1 METKKN
7 IFEQKWVFWVSLIL
21 LPPLAFWLIMC
32 ENYDF
37 TEKQTKALKIGTGIW
52 MVLWVLSA
60 RSVTSN
66 NKYNADEAKQQ
77 TVVEQNVSND
87 VQVVDSQTTEVKQ
100 ATNTANEKAGEKAKI
115 IWKAVADVENAEKD
129 LDDYITNNQDNLDY
143 EIVINKAQSVVD
155 IASSSDKTISAVK
168 YKNIDDVKETAKTYI
183 SDMRSYAF
191 FMEYGIKY
199 GKQNFF
205 DSASAYKTY
214 SNNAVL
220 QFSNSIIKFMVDN
233 GYDIETV
240 VDYLNN

>member
-1 METKKN
+1 MAKYYKILFIILFITKFYDEKEDFLMETKKN

-100 ATNTANEKAGEKAKI
+100 ATNTANEKAGERLH
-115 IWKAVADVENAEKD
+115 KD
-129 LDDYITNNQDNLDY
+129 GWFRITAL
-143 EIVINKAQSVVD
+143 
-155 IASSSDKTISAVK
+155 
-168 YKNIDDVKETAKTYI
+168 KEDTRQT
-183 SDMRSYAF
+183 R
-191 FMEYGIKY
+191 
-199 GKQNFF
+199 
-205 DSASAYKTY
+205 
-214 SNNAVL
+214 
-220 QFSNSIIKFMVDN
+220 
-233 GYDIETV
+233 
-240 VDYLNN
+240 